1 MSVKKL
7 KNSQKAVK
15 NESRVLPL
23 FIVGLFC
30 FAIAAL
36 LGFGAW
42 RVFGSQA
49 RERGDTARYLKYL
62 GLSWSAKPTPTP
74 TPTPNT
80 AVVKKTPVA
89 PEVTPTEPETE
100 IATEISGVVAVE
112 GTEFSIGGGETQR
125 PIQRV
130 LVDDFSIAETEVTN
144 EQYAEFVEAAGHR
157 SPSGWING
165 KFPEG
170 TEKFPV
176 VNVSLNDANAFCEW
190 LSEKYKMKV
199 RLPTQAEWELAA
211 GGEKDFRYPWG
222 NEWNDEGVDPK
233 ETKKASPVKSFPVN
247 KSPFG
252 AYDMVGNVW
261 EWTSEKVLYKELESD
276 IAKKGSDKTDKVYL
290 ILGGAFDED
299 RKILRNNLW
308 TEVKAETRINSLGF
322 RYVIIPN
329 ETNN

>member
-7 KNSQKAVK
+7 KSSPKAARS
-15 NESRVLPL
+15 ESRILPL
-23 FIVGLFC
+23 LIAGLFC

-49 RERGDTARYLKYL
+49 RERGDTAKYLRYL
-62 GLSWSAKPTPTP
+62 GLSGAKPTPIPTPVPKIIAAKNPIEPVKTP
-74 TPTPNT
+74 T
-80 AVVKKTPVA
+80 V
-89 PEVTPTEPETE
+89 EETE
-100 IATEISGVVAVE
+100 ITPEIPGVVAVA

-144 EQYAEFVEAAGHR
+144 EQYAEFVAATGHR
-157 SPSGWING
+157 SPSGWKNG

-170 TEKFPV
+170 TEQFPV
-176 VNVSLNDANAFCEW
+176 VNVSVNDANTFCDW
-190 LSEKYKMKV
+190 LSEKYKVKV

-222 NEWNDEGVDPK
+222 NEWNDDGVDPK
-233 ETKKASPVKSFPVN
+233 ETKRASPVKSFPLN

-276 IAKKGSDKTDKVYL
+276 IAKKETDKSDKVYL

-329 ETNN
+329 